1 MPPPPPAPSDP
12 GPSGGQPPSTTAWA
26 AIAARDARYDGRL
39 VYAVSS
45 TRVFCR
51 PSCPSRRP
59 SRQHVRVFA
68 TPAAAVHAGFRPCRR
83 CRPDQPRAPW
93 VEAVERARAIL
104 DEGVD
109 ARVTLAALARRVGL
123 SPGHLQRVFT
133 RLTGFSPREYQAA
146 RRAEALRHSLRRGA
160 TVTEA
165 TYDAGYGSG
174 SRVYEEA
181 AARLGM
187 TPGRYGR
194 GGDGLHV
201 RYRCAQTT
209 LGRVLVAATDRGVCR
224 VAFGDD
230 DTQLVEALR
239 QELPRAVVEPG
250 GAAVASWAREVVRRV
265 RGLHPAVEVPL
276 DVRAT
281 AFQWQVWRALQ
292 CIPGGATRAYGEVAR
307 AVNRPAAVRAVA
319 RACASNPA
327 AVIVPCHRVV
337 RADGKPG
344 GYRWGPA
351 RKQALLE
358 AERRGVSGRRAG
370 RG

>member
-1 MPPPPPAPSDP
+1 MPTPAAPPVPAPGGGLS
-12 GPSGGQPPSTTAWA
+12 PSASAWA
-26 AIAARDARYDGRL
+26 AIASRDARYDGRL

-45 TRVFCR
+45 TGVFCR

-59 SRQHVRVFA
+59 ARRHVRVFD
-68 TPAAAVHAGFRPCRR
+68 TPAAAAHAGFRPCRR
-83 CRPDQPRAPW
+83 CRPDRPRAPW
-93 VEAVERARAIL
+93 MDAVERARALL
-104 DEGVD
+104 DEHAD
-109 ARVTLAALARRVGL
+109 ARLTLGTLARRVGL

-133 RLTGFSPREYQAA
+133 RLTGLSPREYQAA
-146 RRAEALRHSLRRGA
+146 RRAEALRRSLRRGA

-174 SRVYEEA
+174 SRVYEQA

-194 GGDGLHV
+194 GGAGLRV
-201 RYRCAQTT
+201 RYRCAQTP

-239 QELPRAVVEPG
+239 HELPRAHLEPG
-250 GAAVASWAREVVRRV
+250 GAAVASWTREVVRRV
-265 RGLHPAVEVPL
+265 RGLDPAVEVPL

-281 AFQWQVWRALQ
+281 AFQWQVWRALRR
-292 CIPGGATRAYGEVAR
+292 IPGGATRAYGEVAR
-307 AVNRPAAVRAVA
+307 AVGRPAAGRAVA

-327 AVIVPCHRVV
+327 AVVVPCHRVV
-337 RADGKPG
+337 CADGQLG
-344 GYRWGPA
+344 GYRWGAA
-351 RKQALLE
+351 RKRALLA
-358 AERRGVSGRRAG
+358 AEHRCATEREPG